1 MFEAY
6 VQRVVSKVQINI
18 SWWTEGQTNCM
29 VFFFIFDTSLFAFCG
44 CNFLMKWL
52 HRYPYDQLQNGW
64 LMFQLDNHH
73 HWHAI
78 LSFDVLLT
86 HQNHINLAVSHG
98 PPNPEFQTSLSRQLN
113 HFKLKAGVCVV
124 SSSLFNVVCLLF
136 LLYGQLLQRP
146 FGCG

>member
-1 MFEAY
+1 
-6 VQRVVSKVQINI
+6 
-18 SWWTEGQTNCM
+18 M

-124 SSSLFNVVCLLF
+124 SSSLFKS
-136 LLYGQLLQRP
+136 LQRCLFAVSLVWP
-146 FGCG
+146 TALASIWVWLKWHSLNECT